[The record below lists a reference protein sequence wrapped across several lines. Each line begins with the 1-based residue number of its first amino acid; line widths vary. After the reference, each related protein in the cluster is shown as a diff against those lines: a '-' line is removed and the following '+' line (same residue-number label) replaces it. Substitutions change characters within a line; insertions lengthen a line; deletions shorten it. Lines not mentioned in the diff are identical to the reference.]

1 MRRILHK
8 QLGLVSRIEHTR
20 GKELVEMSNVLDQM
34 PEVATL
40 VHGALVAAGGDPDK
54 GREAMT
60 AEQVL
65 RAMIIKQL
73 NGFSYDQLAFHLA
86 DSSSFRSFCRFA
98 LGNRTPSKSTLQR
111 NIKCVPAD
119 VWERTNRFLV
129 GHAQVRGVERGD
141 KLRADCTVVES
152 NIHEPTDS
160 SLLWDCV
167 RVLSRLMV
175 AAREE
180 FGTNFVNHRRRAR
193 RRSLGIL
200 NAKRMEQRVPLYR
213 DLIRVTE
220 LTLSD
225 ARKVADSLDDI
236 RAFDPGL
243 LLRAKGIAT
252 EIRHYLPIAERVVNQ
267 TIKRVL
273 RGETVA
279 SSEKIVS
286 IFEAH
291 TDVIVKDRRDTLY
304 GHKVCLTSGASGMV
318 IDLVVESGNPADST
332 LATKMVARARNVI
345 GKVARQFAFD
355 GGFSSKRN
363 VEKIKA
369 LGTQDVAFAKHL
381 GLEIEDMVRSK
392 WVFKK
397 LRNFRAGIEGVIS
410 FLKRGFGLDRCTWKG
425 WPAFRSYT
433 WGSVV
438 AFNLLTFARH
448 LLPSA

>member
-1 MRRILHK
+1 MRQILHK
-8 QLGLVSRIEHTR
+8 QLGLVSRLEHAR
-20 GKELVEMSNVLDQM
+20 AQELVVMSDVLDHL
-34 PEVATL
+34 PEAAAI

-73 NGFSYDQLAFHLA
+73 NGFSYEALAFHLA
-86 DSSSFRSFCRFA
+86 DSNSFRSFCR
-98 LGNRTPSKSTLQR
+98 LGLGDSAPSKSTLQR

-119 VWERTNRFLV
+119 VWERVNRLLV
-129 GHAQVRGVERGD
+129 GHAQVRGVEKGD
-141 KLRADCTVVES
+141 KLRSDCTVVET
-152 NIHEPTDS
+152 NIHDPTDS
-160 SLLWDCV
+160 KLLWDCV
-167 RVLSRLMV
+167 RVLSRLM
-175 AAREE
+175 ADAREE
-180 FGTNFVNHRRRAR
+180 FGIPFVNHRRRAR

-200 NAKRMEQRVPLYR
+200 HAKRMEQRVPLYR

-225 ARKVADSLDDI
+225 ARNVASLLDATGTSI
-236 RAFDPGL
+236 FCAQR
-243 LLRAKGIAT
+243 IAT
-252 EIRHYLPIAERVVNQ
+252 EIRHYLPLAERVLSQ

-273 RGETVA
+273 RGEAVA

-286 IFEAH
+286 IFEPH
-291 TDVIVKDRRDTLY
+291 TDIIVKDRRETLY

-332 LATKMVARARNVI
+332 LATKMVARARNVL

-355 GGFSSKRN
+355 GGFSSKPN
-363 VEKIKA
+363 VAKIKA
-369 LGTQDVAFAKHL
+369 LGTEDIAFTKHV
-381 GLEIEDMVRSK
+381 GLEVEDMVRSK

-425 WPAFRSYT
+425 WPAFRSYS

-438 AFNLLTFARH
+438 AFNLLTLARH
-448 LLPSA
+448 LLPHA